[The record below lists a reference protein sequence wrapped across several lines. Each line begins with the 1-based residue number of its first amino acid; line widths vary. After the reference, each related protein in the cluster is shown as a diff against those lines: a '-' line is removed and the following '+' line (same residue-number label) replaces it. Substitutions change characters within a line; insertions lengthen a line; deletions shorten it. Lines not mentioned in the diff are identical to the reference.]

1 MKNTI
6 FAAMLLAASLTTTAG
21 AANISS
27 PDETLTL
34 TVGKN
39 SVSFGNTF
47 ANAKAGDLF
56 SDRFYFTLRGEG
68 DLSINLTST
77 RASADTDLA
86 LTGFSLFDADSNTAL
101 NGKQLL
107 TGSREYWK
115 LTANDLAAG
124 HYYLAVAG
132 KTIGAGG
139 SFAGNGVLEVSPVP
153 EPGTGAMLLGGL
165 AVLGVA
171 ARRRRN

>member
-1 MKNTI
+1 M
-6 FAAMLLAASLTTTAG
+6 TTAG
-21 AANISS
+21 ATNISS
-27 PDETLTL
+27 PAETLTL

-56 SDRFYFTLRGEG
+56 SDRFYFTLKGES
-68 DLSINLTST
+68 DLSINLTSV
-77 RASADTDLA
+77 RASTATDLT
-86 LTGFSLFDADSNTAL
+86 LTGFSLFDADTNATV

-107 TGSREYWK
+107 TGAREYWK

-124 HYYLAVAG
+124 HYYLTVAG
-132 KTIGAGG
+132 KTVGAGG
-139 SFAGNGVLEVSPVP
+139 SFAGNGVIEVSPVP
-153 EPGTGAMLLGGL
+153 EPGTTAMLLGGL